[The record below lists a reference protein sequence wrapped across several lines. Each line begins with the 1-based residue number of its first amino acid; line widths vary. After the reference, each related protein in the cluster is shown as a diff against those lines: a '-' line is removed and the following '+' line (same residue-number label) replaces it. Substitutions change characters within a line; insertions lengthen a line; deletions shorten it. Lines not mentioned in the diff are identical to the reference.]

1 MLPHFIFHEVTI
13 GESSGLCRRVGAIL
27 PSAVCS
33 GVIQPQA
40 DAETRAHF
48 LIQPGWQNSGPHHW
62 QSLWEAQLGHAAMR
76 VPQQDWMVPERA
88 TWTSTLEQTIRRT
101 PPPVVILAHSAGC
114 MATIFAIAEAPV
126 AAIVLVA
133 PADAERLG
141 APGALHTF
149 TPIPM
154 APLATPALLVASDS
168 DPYCTL
174 ERAEAFAQAWRA
186 DLEIVTGGGHIN
198 ADAGFG
204 AWPDGWLMVG
214 AWLRRHGLG
223 WPENEGTHA

>member
-1 MLPHFIFHEVTI
+1 
-13 GESSGLCRRVGAIL
+13 
-27 PSAVCS
+27 
-33 GVIQPQA
+33 
-40 DAETRAHF
+40 
-48 LIQPGWQNSGPHHW
+48 
-62 QSLWEAQLGHAAMR
+62 
-76 VPQQDWMVPERA
+76 MVPECTAWAR
-88 TWTSTLEQTIRRT
+88 TLERTIRRT
-101 PPPVVILAHSAGC
+101 PSPVVILAHSIGC
-114 MATIFAIAEAPV
+114 MATIFAIAAAAV
-126 AAIVLVA
+126 AALVLVA
-133 PADAERLG
+133 PADAERSD

-154 APLATPALLVASDS
+154 GPLATPALLVASDS

-204 AWPDGWLMVG
+204 SWPDGWLMVG